1 MKQAFI
7 SLFLTIMFTL
17 VLAAPSGQQPHELVL
32 AGGEQSMTNT
42 HASDE
47 TLVDKRV
54 AQDQVKQL
62 FDGLDESQ
70 RWNIEKHKSKLAM
83 NTKTPRAQ

>member
-17 VLAAPSGQQPHELVL
+17 VLAAPSGQRPHELVL
-32 AGGEQSMTNT
+32 AGGEQPMTNT
-42 HASDE
+42 HASEE

-62 FDGLDESQ
+62 FDGLNDGIS
-70 RWNIEKHKSKLAM
+70 WVYSSH
-83 NTKTPRAQ
+83 